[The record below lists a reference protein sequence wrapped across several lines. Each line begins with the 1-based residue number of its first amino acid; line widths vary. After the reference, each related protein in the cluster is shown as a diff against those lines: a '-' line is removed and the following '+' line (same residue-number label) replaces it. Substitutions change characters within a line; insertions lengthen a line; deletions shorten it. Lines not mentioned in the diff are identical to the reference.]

1 MKLGKVFFFLISMP
15 KSYLSCNS
23 SYFKFIPLLLRKE
36 RKIISIFAVTPF
48 SKLEEFNQNL
58 SGKWDISLPVA

>member
-1 MKLGKVFFFLISMP
+1 MKLGKAFFFLISMP
-15 KSYLSCNS
+15 KSYLSCHS

-58 SGKWDISLPVA
+58 SGK